1 MSLQSVKTKLSG
13 YQNLFKY
20 ENAKGQVHYYAE
32 IIRNSKRYGQ
42 KNLTKL
48 FDAKTPKQA
57 EKALHYIYS
66 ELDKGNDPF
75 NTRSEKLDDLFEE
88 HLKKL
93 NEPTKTTKKYQ
104 YDKWIKPRI
113 GHLKIGKIT
122 EEHIWKIMEDVD
134 KAKNQPSTKL
144 ALKELLTPIF
154 RQQYERKHTD
164 RNVLSSVKI
173 KVPKKKFK
181 IPTTLDEM
189 ENEIKQVHQAIHAI
203 DLNEGNT
210 RALFLAVLLTGRRI
224 GELGQLVYSDIDFE
238 TGWVNPRAETTKT
251 LKHSEHL
258 YKYKLPPSVLA
269 LIEPKNT
276 NEQIFTHHKASYIK
290 RWGKMLNDT
299 KINRKYTAHKTR
311 HFFTSI
317 MGKFFET
324 SLLGEIVLSH
334 AGDINSVYN
343 TISDDRINEIYEK
356 YWNLFA

>member
-1 MSLQSVKTKLSG
+1 MSLQNVKTKLSG

-20 ENAKGQVHYYAE
+20 ENSKGQIQYYAE
-32 IIRNSKRYGQ
+32 VIRNSKRYGQ

-48 FDAKTPKQA
+48 FDAKTPTQA
-57 EKALHYIYS
+57 EKALQHIYS

-75 NTRSEKLDDLFEE
+75 HTRSEKLDDLFEE

-93 NEPTKTTKKYQ
+93 NEPTKTTKTYQ
-104 YDKWIKPRI
+104 YNKWIKPRI

-134 KAKNQPSTKL
+134 KANNQPSTKL

-154 RQQYERKHTD
+154 RQEYERKHTD

-189 ENEIKQVHQAIHAI
+189 ENDIQKVHQAVNLIE
-203 DLNEGNT
+203 LNDGNT

-224 GELGQLVYSDIDFE
+224 GELEQLVYSDIDFK
-238 TGWVNPRAETTKT
+238 TGWVNPRAKTTKT

-269 LIEPKNT
+269 LIEHKNID
-276 NEQIFTHHKASYIK
+276 ERIFTHHKASYTK
-290 RWGKMLNDT
+290 RWGKMLDDN

-311 HFFTSI
+311 HFFVSI
-317 MGKFFET
+317 MSRYYER
-324 SLLGEIVLSH
+324 SILGEIVLSH
-334 AGDINSVYN
+334 AGDMDSVYVM
-343 TISDDRINEIYEK
+343 ISDDKITEIYER
-356 YWNLFA
+356 YWSLFG